1 MDRPLVVE
9 IVLHQIVG
17 EILGELLGP
26 TVIEMLG
33 IILVLLRIE
42 MKGLREK
49 FVAGIVQKDMSMPP
63 KKSRSVT
70 FFIHELFIGVE
81 NYFIYTNGRKFVDF
95 TIQESKKKNNIDQS
109 VFPFKNKC
117 IISKVKYTLMMS
129 SDNLPTSLLL
139 GARPF
144 NDSIILKQ
152 RNDS

>member
-42 MKGLREK
+42 MKDLRER

-70 FFIHELFIGVE
+70 FFIHELFIGME

-95 TIQESKKKNNIDQS
+95 TIPESKKNNIDKS
-109 VFPFKNKC
+109 VFH
-117 IISKVKYTLMMS
+117 SKTNVLYQKKITFLMMS

>member
-95 TIQESKKKNNIDQS
+95 TIQESKKKNNINQS
-109 VFPFKNKC
+109 VFSFKNKC
-117 IISKVKYTLMMS
+117 IISKENYIPDDV
-129 SDNLPTSLLL
+129 
-139 GARPF
+139 
-144 NDSIILKQ
+144 I
-152 RNDS
+152 

>member
-26 TVIEMLG
+26 MVIEMLG

-42 MKGLREK
+42 MKGLRER

-70 FFIHELFIGVE
+70 FFIHELFIGME

-95 TIQESKKKNNIDQS
+95 TIQESKKNNIDKF
-109 VFPFKNKC
+109 VFH
-117 IISKVKYTLMMS
+117 SKQTYYIKS
-129 SDNLPTSLLL
+129 QIHSD
-139 GARPF
+139 
-144 NDSIILKQ
+144 DVI
-152 RNDS
+152 